1 MFAWGKSYKERFFAL
16 SVCVHCCRPCANR
29 CRGFRQENISDGLG
43 RCDLLGRLAISYGRW
58 SNRDAQDE
66 RNALD
71 GGFYLPQ
78 FFPRLVFDHVGLR
91 KSKYELL
98 VRKRVNCSRL
108 AAIRAHRISVGQR
121 VDGKICRT
129 KKSRG
134 VEVAEASFFAQ
145 RVAVLHRS
153 FDRPKRLRN
162 DSDRRI
168 LLVIWIL
175 HFRNCSIL
183 FNFARNKIARRRREW
198 LQTCGVTKID

>member
-1 MFAWGKSYKERFFAL
+1 
-16 SVCVHCCRPCANR
+16 
-29 CRGFRQENISDGLG
+29 
-43 RCDLLGRLAISYGRW
+43 
-58 SNRDAQDE
+58 
-66 RNALD
+66 
-71 GGFYLPQ
+71 
-78 FFPRLVFDHVGLR
+78 VGLR

-108 AAIRAHRISVGQR
+108 AAIRAHRISVSQR
-121 VDGKICRT
+121 VDGKICST
-129 KKSRG
+129 EKSRG
-134 VEVAEASFFAQ
+134 IEVAEASFFAQ

-153 FDRPKRLRN
+153 VDRPKRLRN

-198 LQTCGVTKID
+198 LQTYGVTKIE

>member
-71 GGFYLPQ
+71 RGFYLPQ

-121 VDGKICRT
+121 VDGKICST
-129 KKSRG
+129 EKSRG
-134 VEVAEASFFAQ
+134 IGVAQSINVNNLKVNIQIWAVVVAQLVE
-145 RVAVLHRS
+145 
-153 FDRPKRLRN
+153 RLLPISEVRGSN
-162 DSDRRI
+162 P
-168 LLVIWIL
+168 VIGKNL
-175 HFRNCSIL
+175 YL
-183 FNFARNKIARRRREW
+183 Y
-198 LQTCGVTKID
+198 